1 MADMNAIRTTIP
13 VRPEHLRPA
22 LLALAAVA
30 AGLGVG
36 AVAWLWS
43 THGLSVYLVQMANF
57 AMTCF

>member
-1 MADMNAIRTTIP
+1 MNAIRTTIP
-13 VRPEHLRPA
+13 DRQAHLRQP
-22 LLALAAVA
+22 LLVLAAVA